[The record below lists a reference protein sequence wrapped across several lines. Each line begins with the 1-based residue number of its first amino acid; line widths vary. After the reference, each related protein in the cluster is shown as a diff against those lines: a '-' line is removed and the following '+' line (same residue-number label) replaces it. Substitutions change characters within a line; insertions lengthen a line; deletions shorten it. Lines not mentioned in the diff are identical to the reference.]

1 MPTIMVQLFTSM
13 LKEGPQELNFWGV
26 NALKLELTAHSVV
39 AQRLLQDRENPN
51 IYYLEIYD
59 SNYPFDKDLNY
70 HREYVVIEKYF
81 INQNTTPSYK
91 YDTVDYTFD
100 SVFAVTDIR
109 KLEEYIKNHW
119 FYIKA
124 NDAVTKLIFSFVTAF
139 FYDNIT

>member
-1 MPTIMVQLFTSM
+1 M

-109 KLEEYIKNHW
+109 KLEEYIKNH
-119 FYIKA
+119 
-124 NDAVTKLIFSFVTAF
+124 
-139 FYDNIT
+139 